1 MILRP
6 AYAPRAA
13 AAFLLAGLLL
23 GAPAAFAQDKPDAL
37 ELYRAN
43 RYEEAIKVCQQ
54 ELAESPKSIDSHVVM
69 GWSYL
74 RLRRYQDALD
84 IGQKAVQINPN
95 DPRVIEILGEA
106 DVFLGKT
113 DDALKNLEE
122 YVALRPDG
130 DRISRVYWLMG
141 EVYISLKEYQN
152 ADIAIS
158 TALYYE
164 QNNSQWWSRLG
175 WARELATDWKWASDA
190 YAHALK
196 LDPSLADAQRGKDRV
211 DAKLKGG

>member
-1 MILRP
+1 MKCRGIVV
-6 AYAPRAA
+6 
-13 AAFLLAGLLL
+13 FLLAGLLFS
-23 GAPAAFAQDKPDAL
+23 GASAFAQDKPDAL

-43 RYEEAIKVCQQ
+43 RYEDAIKVCQQ

-74 RLRRYQDALD
+74 RLKRYQDALD
-84 IGQKAVQINPN
+84 IGQKALDINPN
-95 DPRVIEILGEA
+95 DPRVIEIVGEA
-106 DVFLGKT
+106 QAFLGKT
-113 DDALKNLEE
+113 TDALKNLEE

-130 DRISRVYWLMG
+130 DRIARVYWLMG
-141 EVYISLKEYQN
+141 EVYVSLKEYQN

-175 WARELATDWKWASDA
+175 WDRELAGDWKWASDA
-190 YAHALK
+190 YGHALK
-196 LDPSLADAQRGKDRV
+196 LDPNLVDAQRGKDRV
-211 DAKLKGG
+211 DKKLNGG